1 MNGRGVMCEF
11 YGDHDKVQQV
21 CLVCLRQKLLI
32 IEKLWVDYK
41 LPEWGKAACKKVFG
55 GFILVFFSM
64 KLVQLSVGSLK
75 VETLYGDKGFLSW
88 R

>member
-32 IEKLWVDYK
+32 IEKL
-41 LPEWGKAACKKVFG
+41 
-55 GFILVFFSM
+55 
-64 KLVQLSVGSLK
+64 
-75 VETLYGDKGFLSW
+75 
-88 R
+88 